1 MQRYQRL
8 WEIDFLQYL
17 HNYSHSQIARRKK
30 DGSHGLLRRL
40 SQFGI
45 ELKFICIRQF
55 GRNDVDLKYV
65 EESRFLI
72 IVHIR

>member
-1 MQRYQRL
+1 MNMMQRCQRL
-8 WEIDFLQYL
+8 WEIDFLQHL

-45 ELKFICIRQF
+45 EPKFICIRQS
-55 GRNDVDLKYV
+55 GRNNVDLKYV
-65 EESRFLI
+65 EES
-72 IVHIR
+72 